1 MLSINLTVPLYNEQ
15 TILIENV
22 SKLLNFLN
30 NHEIG
35 QNYQWHLILADNGS
49 TDKTPLIAQVLEKK
63 YPKKIK
69 GFGPLM
75 SALTRKRKTSFFF
88 SLTRLTINYLRL
100 NKKGKGLAIK
110 TAWQKFPAD
119 FYVFTDADLSTD
131 LSALPHL
138 IKELENSADIV
149 IGSRYLPESQIRRSL
164 LRLFVSKIS
173 LWFISKWLKLPLT
186 DFTCGFKGVNQK
198 IVQNILPLIKNQQ
211 WFFDTE
217 MLCHTKRAGYT
228 IKEIPVIWTE
238 TMNQKRKSKVG
249 LIKVGWEYIKE
260 VIKNRPA

>member
-1 MLSINLTVPLYNEQ
+1 MPSINLTIPLYNEQ
-15 TILIENV
+15 TVLAENV
-22 SKLLNFLN
+22 AKILNFIHNLPAELD
-30 NHEIG
+30 EIASVASLSRND
-35 QNYQWHLILADNGS
+35 QYEWRIILADNDS
-49 TDKTPLIAQVLEKK
+49 TDNTPMIAKSLEKK
-63 YPKKIK
+63 YHKKVD
-69 GFGPLM
+69 
-75 SALTRKRKTSFFF
+75 
-88 SLTRLTINYLRL
+88 YLRL
-100 NKKGKGLAIK
+100 DKKGKGLAIK

-119 FYVFTDADLSTD
+119 YYIFMDADLSTD
-131 LSALPHL
+131 LSTLPRL
-138 IKELENSADIV
+138 IEELKNGAGIV
-149 IGSRYLPESQIRRSL
+149 IGSRYLPNSQTNRSL

-238 TMNQKRKSKVG
+238 TLNQKRKSKVG
-249 LIKVGWEYIKE
+249 LIKVGWEYLKE
-260 VIKNRPA
+260 VIKNRPV